1 MWGELRFAAEVN
13 SAGRSSC
20 AAFSGAD
27 QNKLA
32 LGVGD
37 PERACPLCYLLP
49 YCGTPSIA
57 ITRNVAYLS
66 PIFRAS
72 LYSGELYAALA
83 SSMLLYLRI
92 VTRVPEG
99 GSSPS
104 IFIGVPAAMN

>member
-1 MWGELRFAAEVN
+1 MQKKTPPRLVG
-13 SAGRSSC
+13 
-20 AAFSGAD
+20 
-27 QNKLA
+27 
-32 LGVGD
+32 GV
-37 PERACPLCYLLP
+37 LLLP

-104 IFIGVPAAMN
+104 IFIDVPAAMN